1 MTPSILISDDDDAV
15 RGLLRAVLE
24 AEVYE
29 VTEAANGRQ
38 GLNQYRL
45 KPTDL
50 GITDVHMPEMNG
62 LVMLRELMPEFLD
75 AKVIVLSGAGE
86 KENPLDVA
94 TCLEA
99 RQTVPKPLNMAELL
113 HAVRYELGH

>member
-1 MTPSILISDDDDAV
+1 MPSILIIDDDDAV

-24 AEVYE
+24 AEGCE

-62 LVMLRELMPEFLD
+62 LVMLRELMPECLD

-86 KENPLDVA
+86 KENALDVA
-94 TCLEA
+94 TRLGA
-99 RQTVPKPLNMAELL
+99 RQTVPKPLHMAELL
-113 HAVRYELGH
+113 HAVRYELGQ